1 MDSYINKTVQAP
13 QNHPPFSPASHPT
26 NPPLRQPIL
35 QYPSKPHPFTLFL
48 RPTTTQHATNPS
60 HLARLQSSASAHN
73 TPAIQP
79 QYKQHTPCPS
89 SIIPHSTYTPLLS
102 HPSFLLP
109 LIRLPHEESK
119 CTSVA
124 FYSSFPSSS
133 IYLPYLARPIHTTPI
148 TYGTPCMY
156 MWKVGWMA

>member
-1 MDSYINKTVQAP
+1 MLCCLIYIHSSFENMDSYINKTVQAP

-89 SIIPHSTYTPLLS
+89 SIIPIPPTHPYSRIPPFFYLLFVFHMKNRNAPQLPSTLPFRLLLYIS
-102 HPSFLLP
+102 LTWQDRYIQPQ
-109 LIRLPHEESK
+109 
-119 CTSVA
+119 
-124 FYSSFPSSS
+124 
-133 IYLPYLARPIHTTPI
+133 
-148 TYGTPCMY
+148 
-156 MWKVGWMA
+156 